1 MLAFILILAFV
12 LFAVLCLLMVL
23 SFLVTLAVGTAL
35 KLAGKPF
42 DADKVSERVLRILA
56 VIAFVVPVS
65 AGLGYGLGYGLYS
78 LYREYGTN
86 VVWFV
91 VAILASAGA
100 GFGLSRWAKWVW
112 KE

>member
-1 MLAFILILAFV
+1 MITFILILAFV
-12 LFAVLCLLMVL
+12 LFSVLCLLKVL

-42 DADKVSERVLRILA
+42 DADKVSERVFRILA

-65 AGLGYGLGYGLYS
+65 AGLGYGLYS

-91 VAILASAGA
+91 VAILASVGA

-112 KE
+112 KTN

>member
-65 AGLGYGLGYGLYS
+65 AGLGYGLYS